1 MKTINKKQIIFLIL
15 ILFFLSAIGVLAFK
29 SLNKDENPQ
38 INDTKTSIT
47 PDPAELE
54 YRIVEAKP
62 DDEEKNVPVDTVIE
76 IVFNKDVNPD
86 ELEFSIAPK
95 IEFELDYEGNVLYVY
110 PKNNFVTGTKYTYII
125 KYKAQALPSRT
136 YSFITEGEFKSL
148 PDTQPEGGFEE
159 QEDYVRLNKPDIY
172 LTNKTPFTSPTFIVQ
187 STYVE
192 GNPGHFRFT
201 VIQKTATGKSA
212 FLEWLKSLKLT
223 EEQIS
228 HLDTVLIMTDTIQ
241 TGASLDP
248 LTRALTKEPVK
259 FDIATLR
266 LIGGDIE
273 ARKGKLEEHLG
284 GNMVYG
290 DIGRPDIYNTP
301 RLSGV
306 TKDRLELHSRS
317 ITEGMAEEFV
327 EKSEQRVATAVEYV
341 EGMAER
347 LAAEFEQKEVS

>member
-29 SLNKDENPQ
+29 SLNKDKNPQ

-201 VIQKTATGKSA
+201 VIQKTATVKSA

-228 HLDTVLIMTDTIQ
+228 HLDI
-241 TGASLDP
+241 
-248 LTRALTKEPVK
+248 
-259 FDIATLR
+259 
-266 LIGGDIE
+266 
-273 ARKGKLEEHLG
+273 
-284 GNMVYG
+284 
-290 DIGRPDIYNTP
+290 IY
-301 RLSGV
+301 
-306 TKDRLELHSRS
+306 K
-317 ITEGMAEEFV
+317 
-327 EKSEQRVATAVEYV
+327 
-341 EGMAER
+341 
-347 LAAEFEQKEVS
+347 